1 MNGMGAMGGM
11 DPQMMQMMAM
21 LQQRGGQG
29 GMPGMGAPGAPG
41 GQPGMQGGF
50 GGPQSMS
57 QQAPQIPEP
66 APPPVANLGLSPGT
80 GMQGQQGPQQ
90 FGQGMPQYTAQPS
103 PLQQQFS
110 AQQQMTQAPQ
120 SGMANWWEKNQ
131 GNVSQGLFALS
142 NIL

>member
-1 MNGMGAMGGM
+1 MNGMGGMGGM

-29 GMPGMGAPGAPG
+29 GGMPGMGQPGAPG
-41 GQPGMQGGF
+41 GQQGMQGGF
-50 GGPQSMS
+50 GGMQSMS

-80 GMQGQQGPQQ
+80 SMQGQQGPQQ

-110 AQQQMTQAPQ
+110 AQQQFNQPPQQKWMGQGGNMQNMGMALLQ
-120 SGMANWWEKNQ
+120 SGLL
-131 GNVSQGLFALS
+131 G
-142 NIL
+142 